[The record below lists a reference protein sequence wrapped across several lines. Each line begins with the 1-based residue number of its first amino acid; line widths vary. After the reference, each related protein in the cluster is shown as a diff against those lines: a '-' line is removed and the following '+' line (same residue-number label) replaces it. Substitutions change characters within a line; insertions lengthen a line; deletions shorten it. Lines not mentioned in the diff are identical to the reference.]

1 MRLTARRS
9 LLKVTLSPC
18 HPKLAADRARGV
30 RNFRQPEAD
39 PGAKLGDVQDLS
51 ELLSFV
57 ALNVDGAQCV
67 ALGGSDGL
75 LVEQYPD
82 QQSAGQPLS
91 AFTAEMTNV
100 LSALARLDATG
111 LGGGRVKEVMVT
123 ADKAIHYTRR
133 LNADFFLVV
142 IMSPA
147 GNLGKVRLYTEQVAP
162 KMLELF

>member
-1 MRLTARRS
+1 M
-9 LLKVTLSPC
+9 
-18 HPKLAADRARGV
+18 
-30 RNFRQPEAD
+30 
-39 PGAKLGDVQDLS
+39 QDLS

-75 LVEQYPD
+75 LVEQYPEQD
-82 QQSAGQPLS
+82 QYLA

-100 LSALARLDATG
+100 LSALARLNATG
-111 LGGGRVKEVMVT
+111 VSGGPVNEVMVT
-123 ADKAIHYTRR
+123 ADKAIHYTRC

-142 IMSPA
+142 IMTSA

>member
-1 MRLTARRS
+1 M
-9 LLKVTLSPC
+9 
-18 HPKLAADRARGV
+18 
-30 RNFRQPEAD
+30 
-39 PGAKLGDVQDLS
+39 QDLS

-75 LVEQYPD
+75 LVEQYPE
-82 QQSAGQPLS
+82 SGSLS

-100 LSALARLDATG
+100 LAALARLGTSGFDSG
-111 LGGGRVKEVMVT
+111 PVKEVMVT
-123 ADKAIHYTRR
+123 AEKTIHYTRR

-142 IMSPA
+142 IMNPA

-162 KMLELF
+162 KMLELFS